1 MLGCEKNRVRLDDW
15 LDGLLDESAR
25 GEVNDHLAFCDECRA
40 LFKRELELQGDL
52 VELGALG
59 DEIATGES
67 RSASKRSWRF
77 GRFAATVAAAVI
89 LIGTGTLLTRSL
101 RSARESGSVENPVP
115 SIAASDHPLPL
126 GDLMV
131 SRIDSNRVNIKGG
144 GPECVAVNVQTSN
157 PKIQIVWLYGEC
169 QSPAIPA
176 KDETDTQLNPTRR
189 L

>member
-25 GEVNDHLAFCDECRA
+25 GEVNDHLAFCDDCRA
-40 LFKRELELQGDL
+40 LFKRHLDLQGDL

-67 RSASKRSWRF
+67 RSASRRSWRF

-89 LIGTGTLLTRSL
+89 LIGTGTLLTRSMW
-101 RSARESGSVENPVP
+101 SAREPGSAENPVP
-115 SIAASDHPLPL
+115 SIAASDQPLPL

-131 SRIDSNRVNIKGG
+131 SRIDANRISLKG

-169 QSPAIPA
+169 QSPATPV
-176 KDETDTQLNPTRR
+176 KDESDTQLNPARR

>member
-1 MLGCEKNRVRLDDW
+1 MMGCEKTRIRLDDW

-40 LFKRELELQGDL
+40 LFKRQLDLQGDL
-52 VELGALG
+52 VELGALA
-59 DEIATGES
+59 DRIATGES
-67 RSASKRSWRF
+67 RTASRRSWRV
-77 GRFAATVAAAVI
+77 GRVAATAAAAIMLVWA
-89 LIGTGTLLTRSL
+89 GTHFARSW
-101 RSARESGSVENPVP
+101 RIAQEPGRGESPVLP
-115 SIAASDHPLPL
+115 IAASEQPLPL

-131 SRIDSNRVNIKGG
+131 SRIDANQISIKG

-169 QSPAIPA
+169 QSPATPA
-176 KDETDTQLNPTRR
+176 KDETDTKLNPARR

>member
-1 MLGCEKNRVRLDDW
+1 MMGCEKTRIRLDDW

-40 LFKRELELQGDL
+40 RFKRHVDLQGDL
-52 VELGALG
+52 VELGVLA
-59 DEIATGES
+59 DRIATGES
-67 RSASKRSWRF
+67 RIASSRSWRV
-77 GRFAATVAAAVI
+77 GRVAVTAAAAVMLVWAGTHFARSWRIAQEPGSVESPVLTVAA
-89 LIGTGTLLTRSL
+89 S
-101 RSARESGSVENPVP
+101 EQ
-115 SIAASDHPLPL
+115 PLPL

-131 SRIDSNRVNIKGG
+131 SRIDATQISIKG

-169 QSPAIPA
+169 QSPATPV
-176 KDETDTQLNPTRR
+176 KDETDTKLNPARR